1 MVYKLTFKSP
11 KLHAAG
17 TYTIKV
23 KISHLNDVNQPQF
36 QVISEHGEHCSHFD
50 LKIGPAP
57 KVQKVQKTKEQAKA
71 EEEADEAFKKRMA
84 RM

>member
-1 MVYKLTFKSP
+1 MML
-11 KLHAAG
+11 
-17 TYTIKV
+17 
-23 KISHLNDVNQPQF
+23 F

>member
-1 MVYKLTFKSP
+1 MKNYFEIHRSF
-11 KLHAAG
+11 
-17 TYTIKV
+17 TI
-23 KISHLNDVNQPQF
+23 LF

>member
-1 MVYKLTFKSP
+1 MKMHRFDRILI
-11 KLHAAG
+11 G
-17 TYTIKV
+17 
-23 KISHLNDVNQPQF
+23 LNPNI

-57 KVQKVQKTKEQAKA
+57 KVQKIQKTKEQAKA